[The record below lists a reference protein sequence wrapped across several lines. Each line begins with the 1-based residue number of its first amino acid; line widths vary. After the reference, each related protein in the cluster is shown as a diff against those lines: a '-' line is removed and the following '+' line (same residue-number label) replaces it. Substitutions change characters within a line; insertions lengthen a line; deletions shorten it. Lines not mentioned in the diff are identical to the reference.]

1 LPPLR
6 NLYLTR
12 LNGLTEILEAK
23 RQIKRL
29 VENDL
34 CRGNVKPGY
43 VLGQLDDDQ
52 YDYLCLGFTES
63 PNITFQGFIT
73 AYDDENGVYLDVVC
87 ANQGYGGPIIKG
99 FSEFVRS
106 QRLGNLTLSSL
117 INVIGVYLKS
127 GFNFRKSCSE
137 PPFVL
142 SERFPEL
149 WEAYSAIT
157 KFIPTTQKAYDNDVM
172 LTTMKVLTLNGFM
185 SSKNALQCMNMSIAA
200 GPLDK
205 YRNFVKRYGCASDG
219 FTMIQCIDASYP
231 STDVI
236 LTGASGLPAQ
246 IVALKKLNYDAK
258 MLTQQVMTGLQGREG
273 PVTRSRRLAD
283 VTQAAAT
290 VLAKK
295 KNKNE
300 RERVNVMTG
309 KPFTRS
315 SGLVASLPTTRAASR
330 RLSGRSS

>member
-1 LPPLR
+1 M
-6 NLYLTR
+6 TR
-12 LNGLTEILEAK
+12 LNGLAEILDAK

-29 VENDL
+29 LKNDV
-34 CRGNVKPGY
+34 CRGNVRPGY
-43 VLGQLDDDQ
+43 VKGQLDDDK

-87 ANQGYGGPIIKG
+87 ANQGYGGSLIKG
-99 FSEFVRS
+99 FQEFVKS
-106 QRLGNLTLSSL
+106 QRLGNLSLSTL
-117 INVIGVYLKS
+117 INVIGVYLKF

-142 SERFPEL
+142 SERFPDL
-149 WEAYSAIT
+149 WQAYEATARG
-157 KFIPTTQKAYDNDVM
+157 IPSTIEAYDNDVM
-172 LTTMKVLTLNGFM
+172 LSTIKVLTLNGFM
-185 SSKNALQCMNMSIAA
+185 APKNALQCMNPSAAA

-205 YRNFVKRYGCASDG
+205 FRDFVKRYECAADG
-219 FTMIQCIDASYP
+219 FTMIQCNDASYP
-231 STDVI
+231 STDKI
-236 LTGASGLPAQ
+236 LRGASGLPAQ

-283 VTQAAAT
+283 VTPAAAT